1 MKRLILLLSVLFTPH
16 LGVTADTTEE
26 LLEPGKAFELE
37 AWIKDPNTII
47 ARWVIADGYFMY
59 RNKFAFQI
67 NSTEVAL
74 GEPNTP
80 KGEIK
85 HDEFFGD
92 VEIYRNQVSIELPVS
107 HSAMEGGTFE
117 LQTTSQGC
125 ADIGVCY
132 PPLTQA
138 ATLTFASAKASS
150 NNKSDPLEALKGFAD
165 DLGTSGDE
173 FLEPDQAFQ
182 LSVDVVDADTLTAR
196 WRVAEGYYLY
206 RDKIEFELNDTGGV
220 GLAPIL
226 LPKGKFKEDPFFGR
240 IEIYEHDI
248 EVNLPL
254 NRTTG
259 KETPITLVTHYQGCA
274 TAGICYPPISKS
286 VKLTL
291 PNEDMSMATIDPS
304 TPTTANPK
312 SDASISPKAAS
323 SADFQSE
330 QDRIAH
336 TLYSGRGW
344 LTVVAFYGFGLL
356 LAFTPCVFPMIPIL
370 SGIIVGQGKSINTK
384 QAFSLS
390 LVYVLAMAITYTIA
404 GILVGLSGE
413 NIQVWFQN
421 PWVLSS
427 FAGIFALLSLSMFGF
442 YELQMPNSIQSRL
455 TRLSNK
461 QQGGTM
467 AGAAIMGLLSALIVG
482 PCVTAPLIGALIY
495 IADTGDA
502 LLGGVALFSLSMGM
516 GTPLLVIGTSAGKLL
531 PKVGHWM
538 DATKAVFG
546 VLLLGIGIWL
556 LERILPIEIIMVL
569 TGVLLIVS
577 AIYMGA
583 VEAVSQGA
591 SGWFRLWKGVGL
603 VMMIYGALLLIGAA
617 SGSKSILQPLKGIAL
632 ANSGATPNRQ
642 ELKFEQIKG
651 MIGLKTALETAQR
664 ENKTLMLDLYAD
676 WCISCKE
683 MEAYTFT
690 DAKVQAALSN
700 VILVQADVTHNDE
713 ADQQLLKELGLF
725 GPPAILF
732 YANNGQEQ
740 RPYRIVGFMP
750 PEKFSRHV
758 NKAFKRNTPL

>member
-1 MKRLILLLSVLFTPH
+1 MKRLILLLSVLFTPY
-16 LGVTADTTEE
+16 LGVAGEVTEE
-26 LLEPGKAFELE
+26 LLEPEKAFPLK
-37 AWIKDPNTII
+37 AWVKDPNTLI
-47 ARWVIADGYFMY
+47 ARWKIADGYFMY
-59 RNKFAFQI
+59 RNKFAFQSD
-67 NSTEVAL
+67 STEFTL

-80 KGEIK
+80 DGKIK

-92 VEIYRNQVSIELPVS
+92 VEIYRNQVSIEIPIS
-107 HSAMEGGTFE
+107 HSAIEGDSFE
-117 LQTTSQGC
+117 LKTTSQGC

-132 PPLTQA
+132 PPLTQV
-138 ATLTFASAKASS
+138 ATLTIAPGKASS
-150 NNKSDPLEALKGFAD
+150 SDKSDPLSALKGFAN
-165 DLGTSGDE
+165 DLGASGDE

-182 LSVDVVDADTLTAR
+182 LSVDVIDADTLTAR

-206 RDKIEFELNDTGGV
+206 RDKIEFELNDTNGV
-220 GLAPIL
+220 DLATISL
-226 LPKGKFKEDPFFGR
+226 QKGKVKEDPFFGK

-254 NRTTG
+254 KRATQR
-259 KETPITLVTHYQGCA
+259 ETPITLVTRYQGCA

-291 PNEDMSMATIDPS
+291 PGKDMSLAANDSS
-304 TPTTANPK
+304 TSNTTTTK
-312 SDASISPKAAS
+312 SVSSSSSNNSSP
-323 SADFQSE
+323 ADFQSE

-336 TLYSGRGW
+336 TLASGKGW
-344 LTVVAFYGFGLL
+344 ITVAAFYGFGLL

-370 SGIIVGQGKSINTK
+370 SGIIVGQGSSMTAK
-384 QAFSLS
+384 QAFTLS

-421 PWVLSS
+421 PWVLST

-455 TRLSNK
+455 TQLSNK
-461 QQGGTM
+461 QQGGTLV
-467 AGAAIMGLLSALIVG
+467 GAAIMGLLSALIVG

-502 LLGGVALFSLSMGM
+502 FLGGVALFSLSMGM

-531 PKVGHWM
+531 PKAGYWM

-546 VLLLGIGIWL
+546 VLLLGVGIWL
-556 LERILPIEIIMVL
+556 LERILPIEIIMAL
-569 TGVLLIVS
+569 IGVLLIVS

-583 VEAVSQGA
+583 IDAIKQEA

-603 VMMIYGALLLIGAA
+603 VMMIYGAMLLIGAA
-617 SGSKSILQPLKGIAL
+617 SGSKSILQPLKGVTL
-632 ANSGATPNRQ
+632 AGTGLEQNQ
-642 ELKFEQIKG
+642 HELKFEQIKG
-651 MIGLKTALETAQR
+651 MAGLKTVLETAQR
-664 ENKTLMLDLYAD
+664 EKRTLLLDLYAD

-690 DAKVQAALSN
+690 DAQVQTALNN
-700 VILVQADVTHNDE
+700 VILVQADVTQNDE

-732 YANNGQEQ
+732 YTSNGQEQ
-740 RPYRIVGFMP
+740 RPYRVVGFMP
-750 PEKFSRHV
+750 PEKFSQHV
-758 NKAFKRNTPL
+758 IKAFKRDTTL